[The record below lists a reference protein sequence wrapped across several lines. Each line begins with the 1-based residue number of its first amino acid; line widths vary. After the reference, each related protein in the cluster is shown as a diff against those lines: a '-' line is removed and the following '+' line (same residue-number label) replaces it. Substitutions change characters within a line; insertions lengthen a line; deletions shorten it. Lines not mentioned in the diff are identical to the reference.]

1 MQLNH
6 LSILN
11 YKNIAQAD
19 LTFSPGI
26 NCFLGSNGEGKTNVI
41 DSIYFLSFTKSAT
54 NSVDSLNIRHGEEMM
69 MLKGEYEIEGV
80 RELISCGLKSGLPPP
95 AFTASVISLPM
106 RLNVLPRFASVA
118 ALACLMVFHLLC
130 PDIT

>member
-80 RELISCGLKSGLPPP
+80 RELISCGLKSVAG
-95 AFTASVISLPM
+95 FRYM
-106 RLNVLPRFASVA
+106 RSRCSDGVTSTPCFS
-118 ALACLMVFHLLC
+118 
-130 PDIT
+130 T